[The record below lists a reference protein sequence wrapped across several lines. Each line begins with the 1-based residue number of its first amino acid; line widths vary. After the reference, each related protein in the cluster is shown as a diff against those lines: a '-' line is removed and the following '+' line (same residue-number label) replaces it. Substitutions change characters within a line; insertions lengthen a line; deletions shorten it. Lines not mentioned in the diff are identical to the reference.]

1 MSLSQLSRLT
11 EPCLNDITT
20 YLSPLVAELAASAAP
35 LPPKSDP
42 EIVKLNKL
50 RQLLYAQLGRE
61 SRYNMHVMQDHELD
75 VPVRILELETDVLA
89 FIHKQALPVP
99 VLFECEVD
107 AQHLWRIASRYPT
120 FHKRLLDIKTKHQ
133 LLEEAYRYIKVAKL
147 KAVCEDPLGDV
158 AYVQALIEL
167 LELAL
172 SDVHG

>member
-1 MSLSQLSRLT
+1 
-11 EPCLNDITT
+11 
-20 YLSPLVAELAASAAP
+20 
-35 LPPKSDP
+35 
-42 EIVKLNKL
+42 
-50 RQLLYAQLGRE
+50 
-61 SRYNMHVMQDHELD
+61 MHIMQDRELD

-167 LELAL
+167 LELTL
-172 SDVHG
+172 SDVGG